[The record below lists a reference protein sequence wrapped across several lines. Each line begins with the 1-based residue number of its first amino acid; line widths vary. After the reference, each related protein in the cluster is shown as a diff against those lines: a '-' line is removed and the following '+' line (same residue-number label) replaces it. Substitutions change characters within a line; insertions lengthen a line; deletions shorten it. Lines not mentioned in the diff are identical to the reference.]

1 MLPAMNTPPPG
12 YVGITAAAARTCLSE
27 RTIWR
32 RALAGEITPVKYSPD
47 RRFTLFRISE
57 LDALVEETLP
67 PAA

>member
-1 MLPAMNTPPPG
+1 MLPAMHTPPTG
-12 YVGITAAAARTCLSE
+12 YVGITAAAARIGLSE

-32 RALAGEITPVKYSPD
+32 RAQAGEITPVKYRPN